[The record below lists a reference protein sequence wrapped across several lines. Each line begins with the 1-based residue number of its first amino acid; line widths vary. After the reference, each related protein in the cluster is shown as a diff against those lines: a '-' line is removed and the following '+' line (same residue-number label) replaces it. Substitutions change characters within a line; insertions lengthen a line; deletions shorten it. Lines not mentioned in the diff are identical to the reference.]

1 MIGPAELNLMNEG
14 TTLSSAIFQLLKPY
28 PRGLTV
34 TDISKKL
41 GYNRN
46 LTAKHLEVLTAEGK
60 TEVRNVGQAKVYSV
74 TQRVPLSAF
83 LCFTKNMI
91 LIMDTAMTIVQTN
104 DQYLKVTGY
113 AKKDLIGKNLLE
125 VLPPIISSPEALA
138 VIQSTTS
145 EQVIA
150 DIRHNC
156 GRNELFYQMEVIPT
170 TFEEGEKGL
179 TIVLEDITE
188 RKRYVQNMEF
198 LARTAVELVNL
209 PADMDI
215 FRYVADRVAEL
226 VPYPPQCFVE
236 SFDEVNRQFFCRAM
250 VSHDFRERGA
260 QIVGQDVVG
269 MAFPIEEFFFK
280 APFFETI
287 ATFRPLRE
295 YHFKPFFEDEQYSMY
310 EVCIRQIPKEICDD
324 LVRKLGI
331 GRMYL
336 IGLVWQEQLFGIV
349 GVFMSPEHELE
360 DKQVFESFIRQA
372 SIALA
377 RRQTED
383 RLRRSEERFKSL
395 VELAAL
401 PTAVVNREGQYLLM
415 NREFTELFGYTFD
428 EIPRGKEWF
437 TRAFPDPARRK
448 EAIVAWKN
456 DVQAD
461 TFGRIMP
468 RTFEVRCK
476 SGENKTILFRPVT
489 LSDGTHYIT
498 YEDCTVTS

>member
-1 MIGPAELNLMNEG
+1 MAERNEA
-14 TTLSSAIFQLLKPY
+14 SSIFQILKPY

-34 TDISKKL
+34 TDVSKKL

-46 LTAKHLEVLTAEGK
+46 LTAKHLEILTAEGK
-60 TEVRNVGQAKVYSV
+60 VEVRSVGQAKVYSV

-91 LIMDTAMTIVQTN
+91 LILDNAMNIVQTN

-125 VLPPIISSPEALA
+125 ASPPIISSPEALA
-138 VIQSTTS
+138 VIQSTTK
-145 EQVIA
+145 EQVIM

-170 TFEEGEKGL
+170 TFEGGEQGL

-198 LARTAVELVNL
+198 LARTAADLVDL
-209 PADMDI
+209 PSDADI
-215 FRYVADRVAEL
+215 YQYVAEKVAEL

-236 SFDEVNRQFFCRAM
+236 SFDEVNRQFFLRAM
-250 VSHDFRERGA
+250 VSHDFRKRGS

-280 APFFETI
+280 APFYETI

-331 GRMYL
+331 GRMYQ

-395 VELAAL
+395 VELAAF
-401 PTAVVNREGQYLLM
+401 PTAIISREGKYLLI
-415 NREFTELFGYTFD
+415 NQEFTKTFGYTID
-428 EIPRGKEWF
+428 EIPNGKEWF
-437 TRAFPDPARRK
+437 TRAFPDPDRRK
-448 EAIVAWKN
+448 EAIVAWKR
-456 DVQAD
+456 DASQTRV
-461 TFGRIMP
+461 GRFIP

-489 LSDGTHYIT
+489 LSDGTHFIT
-498 YEDCTVTS
+498 YEDRTVAS

>member
-1 MIGPAELNLMNEG
+1 MAERNEA
-14 TTLSSAIFQLLKPY
+14 SSIFQILKPY

-46 LTAKHLEVLTAEGK
+46 LTAKHLEILTAEGK
-60 TEVRNVGQAKVYSV
+60 LEVRSVGQAKVYSV
-74 TQRVPLSAF
+74 AQRVPLSAF

-91 LIMDTAMTIVQTN
+91 LILDNALTIVQTN
-104 DQYLKVTGY
+104 DQYLKVTGL
-113 AKKDLIGKNLLE
+113 AKTDLIGKNLRE
-125 VLPPIISSPEALA
+125 ASPPIISSPEALA
-138 VIQSTTS
+138 AIQSTTK
-145 EQVIA
+145 EQVIT
-150 DIRHNC
+150 DIRYNY

-170 TFEEGEKGL
+170 TFEDGEKGL
-179 TIVLEDITE
+179 TLVLEYITE
-188 RKRYVQNMEF
+188 RKRYVRNMEF
-198 LARTAVELVNL
+198 LARTAIELVDL
-209 PADMDI
+209 PSEADI
-215 FRYVADRVAEL
+215 YQYVAEKVAEL

-236 SFDEVNRQFFCRAM
+236 SFDEVNRQFFMRAM
-250 VSHDFRERGA
+250 VSHDFRKRGA

-331 GRMYL
+331 GRMYQ
-336 IGLVWQEQLFGIV
+336 IGLVWQDQLFGIV
-349 GVFMSPEHELE
+349 GIFMSPEHELE

-377 RRQTED
+377 RRQTEE
-383 RLRRSEERFKSL
+383 RLRRSEERFRSL

-401 PTAVVNREGQYLLM
+401 PTAIINRDGRYLQI
-415 NREFTELFGYTFD
+415 NPEFTEMFGYTID
-428 EIPRGKEWF
+428 EIPQGKEWF
-437 TRAFPDPARRK
+437 TRAFPDPDLRK
-448 EAIVAWKN
+448 EAITAWRQ
-456 DVQAD
+456 DAGE
-461 TFGRIMP
+461 TRTGRIIP
-468 RTFEVRCK
+468 RLFDVRCK
-476 SGENKTILFRPVT
+476 SGECKTILFKPVS
-489 LSDGTHYIT
+489 LSDGSHYIT
-498 YEDCTVTS
+498 YEDRTVAS